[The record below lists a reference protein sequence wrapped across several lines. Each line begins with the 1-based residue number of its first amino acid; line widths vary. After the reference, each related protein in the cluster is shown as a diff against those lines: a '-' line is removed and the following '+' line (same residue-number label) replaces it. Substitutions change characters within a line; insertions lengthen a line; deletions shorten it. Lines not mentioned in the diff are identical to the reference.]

1 MALKNTVSANVV
13 VTVKW
18 QNKGRIGSKAGE
30 AMALKGT
37 SNVTLSNHLLPF
49 ISPTA
54 LDKDPRNGAALGS
67 EELEEARR

>member
-1 MALKNTVSANVV
+1 MV

-37 SNVTLSNHLLPF
+37 NVTLSNHLLPF